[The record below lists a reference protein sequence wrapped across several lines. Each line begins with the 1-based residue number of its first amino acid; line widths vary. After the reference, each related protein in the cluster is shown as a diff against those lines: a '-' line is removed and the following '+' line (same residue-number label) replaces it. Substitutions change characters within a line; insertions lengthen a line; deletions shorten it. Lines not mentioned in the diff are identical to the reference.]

1 MTIVD
6 SFHGMVFSIIFNKP
20 FWVIG
25 NASRGM
31 SRFTSLLK
39 VFSLEDRLL
48 DVNNLK
54 NIDVSKPINWESIN
68 GILEEKRIECKAL
81 LLNKLSE

>member
-1 MTIVD
+1 MVIVD

-25 NASRGM
+25 NANRGM

-39 VFSLEDRLL
+39 VFHLEDRLL
-48 DVNNLK
+48 DMEHLDGV
-54 NIDVSKPINWESIN
+54 DFSKPINWIGVN
-68 GILEEKRIECKAL
+68 TILEEKRNECKTL
-81 LLNKLSE
+81 LLNQLK